1 MNPSS
6 ENSIVR
12 ASAIDTLN
20 EMVNSMLFLVDSIPS
35 IVERSE
41 DDEQLVYLNANKFDG
56 FKNTLD
62 GIRAATEIAFTQH
75 SSELRELKQ
84 QTETSN

>member
-6 ENSIVR
+6 ENPIVR
-12 ASAIDTLN
+12 SSATETLV

-56 FKNTLD
+56 FKNMLD
-62 GIRAATEIAFTQH
+62 GIRAATEVAFNQH
-75 SSELRELKQ
+75 SSELSQLKQ
-84 QTETSN
+84 QAETSN